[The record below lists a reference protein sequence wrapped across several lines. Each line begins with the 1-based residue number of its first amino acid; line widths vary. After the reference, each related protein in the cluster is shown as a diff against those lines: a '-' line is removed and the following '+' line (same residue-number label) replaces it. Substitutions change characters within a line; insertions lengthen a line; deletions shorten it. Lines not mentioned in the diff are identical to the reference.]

1 MLAQSQDD
9 RDPYVTT
16 PGHRKQRSRYRIPA
30 IPIWFGIIS
39 GAFLLTAWFAVMV
52 GFLSRLPYSP
62 HLYSLVNQQCQRLF
76 RKAPPWVLWH
86 IVSQVIAYFEWL
98 SFSFPETWN
107 QIDSTLESLLWI
119 ACAFHDWYWIHI
131 KHAYPL
137 PPYLNICSENHNDKT
152 PFPQETS
159 HILPSIDFMSC
170 QSVGSFP
177 MCTRSLLISEHN
189 KQSKRQVA
197 AGKVLSATGIGEMT
211 CTLTYDSGASQ
222 TCTGVESDFTTLTMN
237 PEGGEVVK
245 GIASGLEVKGEG
257 SVTYVV
263 DCEDGTDV
271 ALTMKAM
278 FVPEIGTRRLISP
291 QGVRTASGNPCV
303 FIVPTHDDLD
313 PHSQPELHI
322 KPKVDHWMRA
332 PPDHVV
338 PLQFNPLVNL
348 PQLTACIPSTSQ
360 RQHAILAA
368 AIDVTA
374 QANANLSDAQKTLLM
389 LHGRLGHVGFR
400 KLQWMVQTGKVKVR
414 NSKNVSTCDPP
425 KCASC
430 LFGKMT
436 KRPTKATHPPQPKED
451 KEMALRSNDL
461 LPGQRVS
468 VDHYVSTHKG
478 RQYVARGSHSS
489 DFCGGAL
496 FVDHA
501 TGRIAVHHQVSLGA
515 ADTIKS
521 KLLFERN
528 AFDDGV
534 VVQAYHTDNG
544 VFSSKEFL
552 AELVSKGQNIRFSG
566 SGAAHQNGIAERGI
580 RTVVGMAR
588 TMMLHAALRYGD
600 RVITQDLWPQA
611 MDHAVWLYNRMPRM
625 DTGLSPNEMWTR
637 STVMDA
643 ADVLANCHVWGCP
656 VFVLEPKL
664 RKSGV
669 KIPKWDPRS
678 RQGVNVGFSRLHSSL
693 IALVLNTTTKTI
705 TTQFHVV
712 FDDAFTTVPHNG
724 EINIQAY
731 QNLIMTPRFSEFT
744 FENVHL
750 KVPLDPTDS
759 PELDD
764 EWYDADTRALRDLE
778 RRRHVA
784 AAHQFPRSS
793 PSSFP
798 SVSPHFQ
805 RETSPNEKGNETSIQ
820 QTPGTPLH
828 ISSSTTPATALPR
841 KALRFELDPMNQ
853 SDSSMSPQQAPSPI
867 PISLKT
873 IHPNGIRRSSRN
885 KSAPQRL
892 ALDMGAA
899 SKWKSDMVVNLASV
913 IKQGNWSASET
924 EQLHALLVEL
934 DQDEAI
940 YHPIHAMAA
949 VRKSTARKA
958 ANPDSPSVW
967 DALSSDDAES
977 WFEAM
982 RAEIDSLR
990 RRRTW
995 TIVPRSAAGGKD
1007 VIPGTW
1013 SMLKKRYPDGS
1024 FRKYKARWCKRGDIE
1039 RQKAGPSLNTY
1050 SPVVSWATVRMMLL
1064 LGLICGLQTT
1074 QVDYTNAFAQADLPE
1089 PAYMELPF
1097 KFERELGEG
1106 IEDPI
1111 IQLNKSLYGGALAAK
1126 HWFDKLSNG
1135 LKARGFRQSELDPC
1149 LFIRPDMIIVAY
1161 VDDCVHWYRD
1171 QADMDAFI
1179 QSLKDDGDEYN
1190 WEHTVEGKVS
1200 AFLGIDIQ
1208 YNKKTKQYKLTQTGL
1223 IDKILK
1229 ATGMEDCNAKPT
1241 PCSADGKPLG
1251 TDANGTP
1258 AKADWS
1264 YPSVIGMLL
1273 YLAGNSRPDI
1283 AFATHQCGRFSHSPK
1298 ESHEAAVIRICR
1310 YLKGTR
1316 DQGLIL
1322 KPGSNLKVDCFVDAD
1337 FGGLFGVE
1345 DPNDPVCAKSRTGYV
1360 IMLANCP
1367 LVWTSKLQTTIALST
1382 QNAEYVALSQ
1392 SLRDLV
1398 PIREMLLDLA
1408 GTLNI
1413 GTDIPI
1419 TTQSKAF
1426 EDNAAALQFAH
1437 TGKLTPQNKH
1447 IATKYHWF
1455 RSHIQSDSNPDG
1467 WLQIEKVDTN
1477 NQAADIFTKN
1487 LQHEKFVTA
1496 RLLLCG
1502 W

>member
-1 MLAQSQDD
+1 
-9 RDPYVTT
+9 
-16 PGHRKQRSRYRIPA
+16 
-30 IPIWFGIIS
+30 
-39 GAFLLTAWFAVMV
+39 
-52 GFLSRLPYSP
+52 
-62 HLYSLVNQQCQRLF
+62 
-76 RKAPPWVLWH
+76 
-86 IVSQVIAYFEWL
+86 
-98 SFSFPETWN
+98 
-107 QIDSTLESLLWI
+107 
-119 ACAFHDWYWIHI
+119 
-131 KHAYPL
+131 
-137 PPYLNICSENHNDKT
+137 
-152 PFPQETS
+152 
-159 HILPSIDFMSC
+159 
-170 QSVGSFP
+170 
-177 MCTRSLLISEHN
+177 
-189 KQSKRQVA
+189 
-197 AGKVLSATGIGEMT
+197 
-211 CTLTYDSGASQ
+211 
-222 TCTGVESDFTTLTMN
+222 MN
-237 PEGGEVVK
+237 SEGGEVVK

-257 SVTYVV
+257 TVTYMV
-263 DCEDGTDV
+263 DCDDGTEV
-271 ALTMKAM
+271 LLTMKAM
-278 FVPEIGTRRLISP
+278 FVPEIGNRRLISP
-291 QGVRTASGNPCV
+291 QGIRTASGNPCV
-303 FIVPTHDDLD
+303 FIVPTHDDID

-322 KPKVDHWMRA
+322 KPKVDNWMRA

-338 PLQFNPLVNL
+338 PLNFSPLINL
-348 PQLTACIPSTSQ
+348 PQLTACIPATSNH
-360 RQHAILAA
+360 QHEILAA

-414 NSKNVSTCDPP
+414 NAKNVSTCDPP

-436 KRPTKATHPPQPKED
+436 KRPTKAIHSTRPKED
-451 KEMALRSNDL
+451 REMALKSNDL

-468 VDHYVSTHKG
+468 VDHYVSSHKG
-478 RQYVARGSHSS
+478 RQYANRGRSISG
-489 DFCGGAL
+489 FCGGAL

-501 TGRIAVHHQVSLGA
+501 TGKIAVHHQVSLGA

-528 AFDDGV
+528 AFEDGV

-544 VFSSKEFL
+544 IFSSKEFL
-552 AELVSKGQNIRFSG
+552 GELVSKGQNIRFSG
-566 SGAAHQNGIAERGI
+566 SGAAHQNGVAERGI

-611 MDHAVWLYNRMPRM
+611 MDHAVWLYNRMPRT
-625 DTGLSPNEMWTR
+625 DTGLSPEEMWTR
-637 STVMDA
+637 STAMNV

-669 KIPKWDPRS
+669 KIPKWNPRS

-693 IALVLNTTTKTI
+693 VALVLNTTTNTI

-724 EINIQAY
+724 DLNLKAY
-731 QNLIMTPRFSEFT
+731 QDLIMTPRLQEAT
-744 FENVHL
+744 FENAHL
-750 KVPLDPTDS
+750 RVTLDPTDS

-778 RRRHVA
+778 RRRRVVA
-784 AAHQFPRSS
+784 AYQREPSAIANKPSIAQPPVPPMHTSVQPTPGPSMPVSSSASPVTPSPRKTLLFDLDPVTQ
-793 PSSFP
+793 PSP
-798 SVSPHFQ
+798 SVSQP
-805 RETSPNEKGNETSIQ
+805 
-820 QTPGTPLH
+820 TP
-828 ISSSTTPATALPR
+828 I
-841 KALRFELDPMNQ
+841 E
-853 SDSSMSPQQAPSPI
+853 
-867 PISLKT
+867 
-873 IHPNGIRRSSRN
+873 IRRSSRD

-892 ALDMGAA
+892 QLDMGAA
-899 SKWKSDMVVNLASV
+899 SKWKSDMVVNIASV
-913 IKQGNWSASET
+913 IKQGEWSAAET
-924 EQLHALLVEL
+924 EQLHALLIEL
-934 DQDEAI
+934 DQDEAV
-940 YHPIHAMAA
+940 YNPIHAMAA
-949 VRKSTARKA
+949 VRRGNSRKA
-958 ANPDSPSVW
+958 RNPDSPSVW
-967 DALSSDDAES
+967 EALSSDDAES

-982 RAEIDSLR
+982 RSEMDSLCR
-990 RRRTW
+990 RNTW
-995 TIVPRSAAGGKD
+995 TIVPRSSAGDRD

-1013 SMLKKRYPDGS
+1013 SMLKKRYPDGR

-1064 LGLICGLQTT
+1064 LGLICGLHTT

-1111 IQLNKSLYGGALAAK
+1111 IKLNKSLYGGALAAK
-1126 HWFDKLSNG
+1126 HWFDKLSTG
-1135 LKARGFRQSELDPC
+1135 LKARGFRQSALDPC
-1149 LFIRPDMIIVAY
+1149 LFIRSDMIIVAY

-1208 YNKKTKQYKLTQTGL
+1208 YNKTTNQYKLTQTGL
-1223 IDKILK
+1223 IDKVLR
-1229 ATGMEDCNAKPT
+1229 ATGLSDCNAKPT

-1251 TDANGTP
+1251 TDPNGP
-1258 AKADWS
+1258 IAKEDWS

-1298 ESHEAAVIRICR
+1298 ASHEAAIIRICR

-1322 KPGSNLKVDCFVDAD
+1322 KPGSDLKVDCFVDAD

-1345 DPNDPVCAKSRTGYV
+1345 DPNDPICAKSRTGYV
-1360 IMLANCP
+1360 IMLAGCP

-1419 TTQSKAF
+1419 VTQSKAF
-1426 EDNAAALQFAH
+1426 EDNAAALQFALS
-1437 TGKLTPQNKH
+1437 GKLTPQNKH

-1455 RSHIQSDSNPDG
+1455 RSHIRSDSNPDG
-1467 WLQIEKVDTN
+1467 WLQIEKVDTC

-1487 LQHEKFVTA
+1487 LQHEKFIKA